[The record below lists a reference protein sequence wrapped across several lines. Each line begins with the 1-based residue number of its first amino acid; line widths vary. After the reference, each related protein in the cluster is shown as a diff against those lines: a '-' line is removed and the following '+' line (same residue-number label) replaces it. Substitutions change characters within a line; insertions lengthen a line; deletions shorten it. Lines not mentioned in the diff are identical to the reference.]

1 MENTEIS
8 NNSANIIDAKFD
20 KFSDSFK
27 ELYNEM
33 IKLDFS
39 IKENDKISVYLN
51 NLLDKIADN
60 FSFFSK
66 LLNNIEKEDIDI
78 IKDTLL
84 NFLYLVNPKNI
95 IQFIP
100 DDMKAKIAENI
111 ELNANSF
118 YENIDCKLSLFPE
131 DIKNNVKDL
140 LLEIKGKNIVDI
152 LENNLGNLN
161 NISESAKKAIP
172 YLDKLVNGNNIR
184 LYLINEINNFNYEEF
199 KKFILDFLRNLLID
213 ENLKK
218 VQNEIKIIFGD
229 TFYKDIRSIDDVLLY
244 LFKYLQLGKHNVL
257 SNFDIKVLLSI
268 FAVPVLLFFIN
279 IYKSKQTNKYIINTL
294 KPSFLN
300 HNVNWYT
307 SLIIFLQYFNIILIF
322 LRVTF
327 NDEIYKIIK
336 LKYSDLNELT
346 LSDEVIYQIIKLFY
360 MYNVKYIVSI
370 LYILGITLSLINFKN
385 EESHNISIVRAF
397 LTVFFIILIPEL
409 YFEKT
414 LNTFKSHNYSLNIVI
429 KIVTMFIVI
438 YILDKSIMII
448 TDFFKLY
455 TNLDEKDKL
464 VCSTESSTE
473 SSKHADYAINAKY
486 ADYAD
491 HAIYAKY
498 AENADNIV
506 DSVQT
511 DKKKKDNIVVKNE
524 KSDTLL
530 MIRFIS
536 IIIFAVILQQF
547 NFNEYIQFNDNENIN
562 AFIQIIAS
570 IIILVI
576 CDYLF
581 QTILTPLQINMKL
594 TSKIN
599 VNYKLIIAFIVFFS
613 LMLIGQQYSKKI
625 GFVKVG
631 DKNICIV

>member
-51 NLLDKIADN
+51 NLLNKIADN
-60 FSFFSK
+60 FPFFSK

-397 LTVFFIILIPEL
+397 LTIFFIILIPEL

-414 LNTFKSHNYSLNIVI
+414 LNTFKSDNYSLNIVI

-455 TNLDEKDKL
+455 TNLDEKDKH
-464 VCSTESSTE
+464 VCSTDST
-473 SSKHADYAINAKY
+473 KLADYAESAKYAKY
-486 ADYAD
+486 ADRAK
-491 HAIYAKY
+491 YAKY